1 MITKELQESL
11 LAAMSYA
18 RKRRHEYLCL
28 EHVLYSFTEEP
39 SSSKILKACAVDLSK
54 LRRQLEEFF
63 DQKVTPLPEG
73 ADQEPE
79 QTVSIQRVLQRAIF
93 HMHSSGKSQIS
104 SGDVLA
110 AMFREQ
116 DSHAIFLLESQGVT
130 RLDVINY
137 LSHGIEKSG
146 SSDGEDGETG
156 DLSVSKSE
164 PGSDGDSE
172 DEEGGESD
180 KKKSL
185 LERYTVNLVAEAKA
199 GRIDPLIGRESEL
212 TRTMQVLCRRR
223 KTTRSTSVTLV
234 LARPLWR
241 KVWPGR
247 SHAARC
253 PRSCRSRW
261 CTRSISAVSSLAP
274 SSEASSSSA

>member
-1 MITKELQESL
+1 
-11 LAAMSYA
+11 
-18 RKRRHEYLCL
+18 
-28 EHVLYSFTEEP
+28 
-39 SSSKILKACAVDLSK
+39 
-54 LRRQLEEFF
+54 
-63 DQKVTPLPEG
+63 LPEG
-73 ADQEPE
+73 VDEEPE

-223 KTTRSTSVTLV
+223 KNNPLYVGDAGVGKTALAEGLAWKIARGEVPEVLQESVVYSLDIGGHRRWHQV
-234 LARPLWR
+234 
-241 KVWPGR
+241 PGR
-247 SHAARC
+247 VRAAHEGHPHRAAQDQKGD
-253 PRSCRSRW
+253 PLYRRDPHHRRSGRSLGRGDG
-261 CTRSISAVSSLAP
+261 CGEPA
-274 SSEASSSSA
+274 EAGAGVG